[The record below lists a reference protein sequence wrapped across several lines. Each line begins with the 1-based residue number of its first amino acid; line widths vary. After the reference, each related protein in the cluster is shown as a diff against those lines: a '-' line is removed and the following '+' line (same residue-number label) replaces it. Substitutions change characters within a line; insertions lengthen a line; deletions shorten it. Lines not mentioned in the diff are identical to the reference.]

1 MSISEADDCSHDEAA
16 KLVLENSNSDGK
28 TNRKKIKERKS
39 VRISDD
45 EITFYPSDSGYIT
58 SKGENT
64 NLLDDWSEE
73 GCTNILTVEEWTE
86 EVLGTDNVLKDITIP
101 SHDTILKNKVT
112 FCDTPKD
119 NTPPQASEQSV
130 EQTITYSEILILDSP
145 PAGHKNIKRN
155 PSLESRDNPFV
166 PGGSLDQEASDILK
180 RATIIRDQ
188 FILSEQR
195 KYSDIEQNPAPENT
209 EIRNEVNNTCE
220 NLNKDI
226 IDETILQQSTNSSQA
241 LPETKLNGKTILTD
255 SQPVDINQ
263 KDGTLDRSVKDKKKQ
278 KKCCSVM

>member
-1 MSISEADDCSHDEAA
+1 MEGHDD
-16 KLVLENSNSDGK
+16 G
-28 TNRKKIKERKS
+28 
-39 VRISDD
+39 
-45 EITFYPSDSGYIT
+45 
-58 SKGENT
+58 
-64 NLLDDWSEE
+64 
-73 GCTNILTVEEWTE
+73 
-86 EVLGTDNVLKDITIP
+86 
-101 SHDTILKNKVT
+101 
-112 FCDTPKD
+112 
-119 NTPPQASEQSV
+119 
-130 EQTITYSEILILDSP
+130 
-145 PAGHKNIKRN
+145 
-155 PSLESRDNPFV
+155 LESRDNPFV

-209 EIRNEVNNTCE
+209 EIKNEVNNTSE

-255 SQPVDINQ
+255 SQPADINQ

>member
-28 TNRKKIKERKS
+28 TNRKKNKERKS

-73 GCTNILTVEEWTE
+73 GCNNTITVEEWTE
-86 EVLGTDNVLKDITIP
+86 EVFRTDNVLKDIT
-101 SHDTILKNKVT
+101 V
-112 FCDTPKD
+112 
-119 NTPPQASEQSV
+119 
-130 EQTITYSEILILDSP
+130 
-145 PAGHKNIKRN
+145 

-188 FILSEQR
+188 FILSEHR

-209 EIRNEVNNTCE
+209 DIRNDVHNTCE
-220 NLNKDI
+220 NSNKDI
-226 IDETILQQSTNSSQA
+226 VEETILQQSTNSTQA
-241 LPETKLNGKTILTD
+241 LPETKLNGKTISTD

-263 KDGTLDRSVKDKKKQ
+263 KDGTLDRSLKDKKKQ

>member
-1 MSISEADDCSHDEAA
+1 MSTADETDV
-16 KLVLENSNSDGK
+16 KNNNYIQLES
-28 TNRKKIKERKS
+28 TRKK
-39 VRISDD
+39 D
-45 EITFYPSDSGYIT
+45 P
-58 SKGENT
+58 N
-64 NLLDDWSEE
+64 
-73 GCTNILTVEEWTE
+73 CTCTC
-86 EVLGTDNVLKDITIP
+86 
-101 SHDTILKNKVT
+101 HDTILKNKVT

-209 EIRNEVNNTCE
+209 EIRNEVNNTSE
-220 NLNKDI
+220 NLNKAI

-241 LPETKLNGKTILTD
+241 LPETKLNGKTVLTD
-255 SQPVDINQ
+255 SQPADINQ

>member
-1 MSISEADDCSHDEAA
+1 MEGHDD
-16 KLVLENSNSDGK
+16 G
-28 TNRKKIKERKS
+28 
-39 VRISDD
+39 
-45 EITFYPSDSGYIT
+45 
-58 SKGENT
+58 
-64 NLLDDWSEE
+64 
-73 GCTNILTVEEWTE
+73 
-86 EVLGTDNVLKDITIP
+86 
-101 SHDTILKNKVT
+101 
-112 FCDTPKD
+112 
-119 NTPPQASEQSV
+119 
-130 EQTITYSEILILDSP
+130 
-145 PAGHKNIKRN
+145 
-155 PSLESRDNPFV
+155 LESRDNPFV

-209 EIRNEVNNTCE
+209 EIRNEVNNTSE

-255 SQPVDINQ
+255 SQPADINQ

>member
-1 MSISEADDCSHDEAA
+1 MTTQKRVSFGMKGSLVETLIIDDYPEPTEADEPGIC
-16 KLVLENSNSDGK
+16 NCY
-28 TNRKKIKERKS
+28 
-39 VRISDD
+39 
-45 EITFYPSDSGYIT
+45 FY
-58 SKGENT
+58 N
-64 NLLDDWSEE
+64 
-73 GCTNILTVEEWTE
+73 
-86 EVLGTDNVLKDITIP
+86 
-101 SHDTILKNKVT
+101 HDTILKNKVT

-119 NTPPQASEQSV
+119 NTPPKASEQSV

-145 PAGHKNIKRN
+145 PAGHKNIKRT

-188 FILSEQR
+188 FILSEHR

-209 EIRNEVNNTCE
+209 EVRNDVNNTCE
-220 NLNKDI
+220 NSNKDI
-226 IDETILQQSTNSSQA
+226 VEETILQQSTNSTQA
-241 LPETKLNGKTILTD
+241 LPETKLNGKSISTD

-263 KDGTLDRSVKDKKKQ
+263 KDGTLDRSLKDKKKQ

>member
-1 MSISEADDCSHDEAA
+1 MEGHDD
-16 KLVLENSNSDGK
+16 G
-28 TNRKKIKERKS
+28 
-39 VRISDD
+39 
-45 EITFYPSDSGYIT
+45 
-58 SKGENT
+58 
-64 NLLDDWSEE
+64 
-73 GCTNILTVEEWTE
+73 
-86 EVLGTDNVLKDITIP
+86 
-101 SHDTILKNKVT
+101 
-112 FCDTPKD
+112 
-119 NTPPQASEQSV
+119 
-130 EQTITYSEILILDSP
+130 
-145 PAGHKNIKRN
+145 
-155 PSLESRDNPFV
+155 LESRDNPFV

-209 EIRNEVNNTCE
+209 EIRNEVNNTSE

-255 SQPVDINQ
+255 SQPADIYQ

>member
-1 MSISEADDCSHDEAA
+1 MEGHDD
-16 KLVLENSNSDGK
+16 G
-28 TNRKKIKERKS
+28 
-39 VRISDD
+39 
-45 EITFYPSDSGYIT
+45 
-58 SKGENT
+58 
-64 NLLDDWSEE
+64 
-73 GCTNILTVEEWTE
+73 
-86 EVLGTDNVLKDITIP
+86 
-101 SHDTILKNKVT
+101 
-112 FCDTPKD
+112 
-119 NTPPQASEQSV
+119 
-130 EQTITYSEILILDSP
+130 
-145 PAGHKNIKRN
+145 
-155 PSLESRDNPFV
+155 LESRDNPFV

-209 EIRNEVNNTCE
+209 EIRKEVNNTSE

-255 SQPVDINQ
+255 SQPADINQ

>member
-1 MSISEADDCSHDEAA
+1 MSISEADDCSPDEAA

-86 EVLGTDNVLKDITIP
+86 EVFGTDNVLKDVTI
-101 SHDTILKNKVT
+101 
-112 FCDTPKD
+112 
-119 NTPPQASEQSV
+119 
-130 EQTITYSEILILDSP
+130 
-145 PAGHKNIKRN
+145 

-209 EIRNEVNNTCE
+209 EIRNEVNNTSE
-220 NLNKDI
+220 NLNKAI

-241 LPETKLNGKTILTD
+241 LPETKLNGKTVLTD
-255 SQPVDINQ
+255 SQPADINQ